1 LLKITKS
8 INDASELSSLGGFM
22 IVRLEEISSND
33 VENVKDFIVFWPIG
47 VLESHGPHLPL
58 GTDGFQVEYVVE
70 RLGKHLDIVLLPT
83 LWYGNVEGLASY
95 PGSISLRYETL
106 KNIVIDVL
114 ESLWRSNF
122 RKIVIVSGHAG
133 STHMSAIRHGAK
145 EVVKRHPEMNVLVLS
160 DYDFAY
166 ELRGK
171 NVPEDDGHGG
181 LIETSRVM
189 DIKPELVHLDK
200 VTKDNVF
207 RYPRFLIIP
216 DYRIYYKEGYRGY
229 PTKANKELGKEIND
243 YVIKRF
249 LETLKEVFFL

>member
-1 LLKITKS
+1 MLEIEIP

-22 IVRLEEISSND
+22 IVRLEEISSYD

-47 VLESHGPHLPL
+47 VLEAHGPHLPL
-58 GTDGFQVEYVVE
+58 GTDGFQAEYVVKE
-70 RLGKHLDIVLLPT
+70 IGKHLDIVILPT

-95 PGSISLRYETL
+95 PGSISLQYETL

-114 ESLWRSNF
+114 ESLWKANF
-122 RKIVIVSGHAG
+122 RKVVIVSGHAG

-145 EVVKRHPEMNVLVLS
+145 EIVKRYPEMKILVLS

-166 ELRGK
+166 ELLGK

-200 VTKDNVF
+200 VKKDNIF
-207 RYPRFLIIP
+207 KYPKFLIIP
-216 DYRIYYKEGYRGY
+216 DYRVYYKEGYRGY
-229 PTKANKELGKEIND
+229 PTKASKELGKEIND
-243 YVIKRF
+243 YIVKRL
-249 LETLKEVFFL
+249 LETLKEVFSL